1 MTDTQPP
8 EDHSMNIPAV
18 NTLLDFTDK
27 VVLVTGSGSGVGQ
40 GIAARFAE
48 AGAKVIVH
56 YGSSAAG
63 AQALV

>member
-1 MTDTQPP
+1 
-8 EDHSMNIPAV
+8 MNLPAV

-48 AGAKVIVH
+48 AATRQPPNLRSDSHG
-56 YGSSAAG
+56 
-63 AQALV
+63 